1 MIYCGYQGV
10 GKSTYCRNNPDTTVD
25 LDSSNFK
32 KVIGWEKEYI
42 KMAEHFSNLGKQ
54 VFISAHKIVIEEL
67 IGQNIPFEVLIPAMD
82 KLAWKSRLE
91 FRYFKNPTIPNAKAI
106 HDFTINY
113 DKDMEYYNSLI
124 SQGIIVKKVF
134 ATIVTN
140 ITEIL

>member
-10 GKSTYCRNNPDTTVD
+10 GKSTYCRNNPSITVD

-32 KVIGWEKEYI
+32 KVVGWEKEYI
-42 KMAEHFSNLGKQ
+42 RMAKHFSDLGKQ
-54 VFISAHKIVIEEL
+54 VFISAHQVVIEEL
-67 IGQNIPFEVLIPAMD
+67 AAQNIPFEVLIPAMD

-113 DKDMEYYNSLI
+113 DKDMEYYHSLV
-124 SQGIIVKKVF
+124 SRGITVKKVV
-134 ATIVTN
+134 ATVVTD
-140 ITEIL
+140 IAEIL